1 MALTYRDEKGS
12 NLTAAEVDANFREL
26 EEAIADFV
34 APEGRGILS
43 MSVVGDQLYVNLT
56 DATQIGPYTLP
67 TVAYR
72 WRDEWAAGTEY
83 EVYDFFSVAGDGV
96 YLVLQEYTSP
106 EDTTEG
112 PATFDPSVENTEGPL
127 LEKMFGTPSNGPI
140 LFAFET
146 GDFTLG
152 ADHFGRYVR
161 TNSASP
167 VTVSIDLEAN
177 SGIAE
182 GQITSFRQYGAGQIN
197 FAGLDTSIIINTPET
212 LTSRKQGSTVTL
224 VYLGGDEYD
233 LAGDLELV

>member
-152 ADHFGRYVR
+152 ALCPYQLRQPRHRFYRPRSQFRNRRGSNHVLPPVWRGADKLCRARYVHHH
-161 TNSASP
+161 
-167 VTVSIDLEAN
+167 
-177 SGIAE
+177 
-182 GQITSFRQYGAGQIN
+182 QHAGDSHLAQ
-197 FAGLDTSIIINTPET
+197 AGLHRHAR
-212 LTSRKQGSTVTL
+212 LSRRR
-224 VYLGGDEYD
+224 
-233 LAGDLELV
+233 